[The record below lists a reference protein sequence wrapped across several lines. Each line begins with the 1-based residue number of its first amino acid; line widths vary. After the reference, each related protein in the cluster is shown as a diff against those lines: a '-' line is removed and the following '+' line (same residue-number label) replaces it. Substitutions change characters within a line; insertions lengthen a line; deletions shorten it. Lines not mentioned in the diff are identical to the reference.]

1 MQEVKISENTNS
13 VIMSI
18 IKELIENF
26 KKNEKVDCI
35 FYTTFLSSD
44 FEQRQKGNYIPT
56 IQLWIV
62 SNEQIHLADL
72 EELNM
77 DLSLLKQALEVCQNI
92 KIAIMGYQGV
102 INSKV
107 KDTLHLELMKGT
119 ILFDRKDEFTK
130 LQKKFLLDKID
141 REIPNAI
148 EFEPPLKLTK
158 VKKEERV

>member
-13 VIMSI
+13 VITSI
-18 IKELIENF
+18 IEELIENF

-44 FEQRQKGNYIPT
+44 FEHRQKGNYMPT

-62 SNEQIHLADL
+62 SNEQINLADL
-72 EELNM
+72 EKLNM
-77 DLSLLKQALEVCQNI
+77 DLSLLKHSLEVCQNI

-102 INSKV
+102 ISPKV
-107 KDTLHLELMKGT
+107 KDTMHLELRKGT
-119 ILFDRKDEFTK
+119 ILFDRKEEFTK
-130 LQKKFLLDKID
+130 LQEEFLLDKMD

-148 EFEPPLKLTK
+148 EFEPPLKLAK
-158 VKKEERV
+158 VKKEEQV